1 MISSTM
7 AQSRQNKL
15 NEWMDEILY
24 FTLVE
29 NYTD

>member
-7 AQSRQNKL
+7 AQSQQNKL